1 MANYTKLTDFASKDA
16 LPTGNAAKIVKGT
29 EIDDEFEALETAVAT
44 KSDIASPAFT
54 GIPTA
59 PTAAAGINTL
69 QLATTAHVF
78 AERSNTA
85 TLTNKTVNLTSNTLT
100 GTTAQFNTALSDDD
114 FATLTNT
121 VALTNKTID
130 LTDNTLT
137 GTTAEFNTALS
148 DDNFATLAGTETLT
162 NKTITSPDLD
172 GTPTTPTAVTGT
184 DTTQVASTAFVQQ
197 EITANAY
204 TLPTAAA
211 DTLGGLYASLS
222 GTTLTLSTTEIP

>member
-1 MANYTKLTDFASKDA
+1 MTNYTKLTDFASKDA

-54 GIPTA
+54 GVPTA

-204 TLPTAAA
+204 TLPIAAA
-211 DTLGGLYASLS
+211 STPGGLYASLS
-222 GTTLTLSTTEIP
+222 GTTLTLSTTEIT